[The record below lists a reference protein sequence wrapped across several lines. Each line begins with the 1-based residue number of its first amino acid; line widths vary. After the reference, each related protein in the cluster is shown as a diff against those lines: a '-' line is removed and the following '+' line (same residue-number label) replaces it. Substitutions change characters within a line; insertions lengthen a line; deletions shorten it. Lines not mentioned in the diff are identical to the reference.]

1 VHLIQISLKQKEKLL
16 IVTMSELERTFSK
29 KFLDKCV
36 FTLKEKT
43 TGMHILNYLE
53 HAFSNLN
60 STRNAANYSQS
71 KFPVLT
77 KTNFRNASKVIPNNP
92 RLLPTNQQQ
101 IINTASSNGQLL
113 PSTKW
118 FIVEISMETRLP
130 RQSALLLIKSTIAA
144 NTLWTHR

>member
-77 KTNFRNASKVIPNNP
+77 KTNSPNVWTVIRSNS
-92 RLLPTNQQQ
+92 RHFLIKQLRITN
-101 IINTASSNGQLL
+101 TGYLNGLLL
-113 PSTKW
+113 PSMKW
-118 FIVEISMETRLP
+118 FIVEISMGIPLLRLFA
-130 RQSALLLIKSTIAA
+130 RL
-144 NTLWTHR
+144 